1 MINIK
6 NIIKVLLLSLFVCA
20 YSGEV
25 YSKNYYGESRA
36 DARSPEGK
44 SQHQCSDN
52 FSCGKGQ
59 KCDNGNC
66 VAADT
71 TDVAVSGAGGA
82 NSANF
87 CSSDQGIFADL
98 VNTGVKIFRQLRDL
112 IYVVAGFGII
122 AVAVGGFFGNL
133 NWKWLGAIII
143 SLVVI
148 ATAGELVVLLT
159 GCETFGST
167 LITNT
172 LKNPAPMSTEDYN
185 KNYTESVGVG
195 GKISWND
202 AMDKIGVSNVSSVA
216 DEEDASET
224 NNSAE

>member
-6 NIIKVLLLSLFVCA
+6 NIFKVLLIALFVCA

-25 YSKNYYGESRA
+25 YSESYRGESRA
-36 DARSPEGK
+36 DARSPKGK

-66 VAADT
+66 VAAD
-71 TDVAVSGAGGA
+71 VEVSGAGGK
-82 NSANF
+82 NSADF
-87 CSSDQGIFADL
+87 CSSDQGIFTDL
-98 VNTGVKIFRQLRDL
+98 VSTGVKIFKQLRDL

-159 GCETFGST
+159 GCETFGSS

-172 LKNPAPMSTEDYN
+172 LTNPTPMTTKDYNEKFTEDAEDVN
-185 KNYTESVGVG
+185 NVW
-195 GKISWND
+195 INNWND
-202 AMDKIGVSNVSSVA
+202 EQEPASSGSSNDESNVP
-216 DEEDASET
+216 EDGI
-224 NNSAE
+224 